1 MFPIINIGPLAI
13 QAAGFILL
21 LSLFIGIWVT
31 GILAK
36 NIGTNGDAIENS
48 LLVGLVSGLLSARLG
63 FLLQNPTVFS
73 ENPLSIFSP
82 TPSMLNPGFGIFVG
96 LTASIIFAQKK
107 HLPTWPTLD
116 TLSPILILLFV
127 GVHLANFANGN
138 NFGLPTKLPWGI
150 ELWNE
155 TRHPVQAYAII
166 LSLITLL
173 GLAFYTKRFRKT
185 GFIKSGILFS
195 LTVSVL
201 GLITLFT
208 RAFVS
213 EKVLLGNFDL
223 WQVVGLIL
231 LILAMLIIYRKGYPK
246 PRHIPVYLSLGA
258 NQKPE
263 ENLSLGIKIIKEDF
277 KLRQTSALYKTLDV
291 RGQNS
296 SWYFINLVA
305 KIEVNLP
312 YPELR
317 SKLKSIEKDF
327 GRESGNKKIVPLD
340 IDILTYNNDVFYHHG
355 KLIPDP
361 NLIKYSYI
369 AVPLAEIA
377 PDFRHPASGKS
388 IKEIL
393 EGLNDKQKIQK
404 LNEVENGLE
413 K

>member
-21 LSLFIGIWVT
+21 LSLFIGIWLT
-31 GILAK
+31 GIFAK
-36 NIGTNGDAIENS
+36 NIGTNDDAIENS
-48 LLVGLVSGLLSARLG
+48 LLVGLVSGLLAARLG

-73 ENPLSIFSP
+73 ENPLSIISP
-82 TPSMLNPGFGIFVG
+82 TPSMFNPSFGIFVG
-96 LTASIIFAQKK
+96 LTVSIIFAQKN

-223 WQVVGLIL
+223 WQVVGVSLVIL
-231 LILAMLIIYRKGYPK
+231 GMLMIYRKGYTK
-246 PRHIPVYLSLGA
+246 PRHVPVYLSLGA

-263 ENLSLGIKIIKEDF
+263 ENLTLGIKIIKEDF

-296 SWYFINLVA
+296 SRYFINLVA

>member
-231 LILAMLIIYRKGYPK
+231 LILGMLIIYRKGYPK

-296 SWYFINLVA
+296 SRYFINLVA

-317 SKLKSIEKDF
+317 AKLKSIEKDL
-327 GRESGNKKIVPLD
+327 GREAGNKKDVPLD
-340 IDILTYNNDVFYHHG
+340 IDILTYDNDVFFYEG
-355 KLIPDP
+355 KQIPDP

>member
-31 GILAK
+31 GIFAK

-231 LILAMLIIYRKGYPK
+231 LILGMLIIYRKGYPK

-296 SWYFINLVA
+296 SRYFINLVA

-317 SKLKSIEKDF
+317 AKLKSIEKDL
-327 GRESGNKKIVPLD
+327 GREAGNKKDVPLD
-340 IDILTYNNDVFYHHG
+340 IDILTYDNDVFFYEG
-355 KLIPDP
+355 KQIPDP

>member
-223 WQVVGLIL
+223 WQVVGLIC
-231 LILAMLIIYRKGYPK
+231 
-246 PRHIPVYLSLGA
+246 
-258 NQKPE
+258 
-263 ENLSLGIKIIKEDF
+263 
-277 KLRQTSALYKTLDV
+277 
-291 RGQNS
+291 
-296 SWYFINLVA
+296 
-305 KIEVNLP
+305 
-312 YPELR
+312 
-317 SKLKSIEKDF
+317 
-327 GRESGNKKIVPLD
+327 
-340 IDILTYNNDVFYHHG
+340 
-355 KLIPDP
+355 
-361 NLIKYSYI
+361 
-369 AVPLAEIA
+369 
-377 PDFRHPASGKS
+377 
-388 IKEIL
+388 
-393 EGLNDKQKIQK
+393 
-404 LNEVENGLE
+404 
-413 K
+413 